1 MENLTVK
8 IKSKTIKNQME
19 ELTKLSD
26 NEMIDQYRNFRRI
39 FEDDVRLLAN
49 SLPNNLESNN
59 FVNTIKVFI
68 INEINKIDKIS
79 DNLVQNHKYNIDNT
93 LDTENG
99 MISVNINNSK
109 KYKYCQQIINDYLI
123 MMEYFKLNNEVSHL
137 NIPSRLT
144 CE

>member
-79 DNLVQNHKYNIDNT
+79 DNLVQNHKYNIDNS

>member
-59 FVNTIKVFI
+59 FVDTIKVFI
-68 INEINKIDKIS
+68 INEVNKIDKIS
-79 DNLVQNHKYNIDNT
+79 DNLVQNHKYNIDNS

-123 MMEYFKLNNEVSHL
+123 MMEYFKRNNGVSHL